1 MKNVTSYRVI
11 YGDTD
16 QMGVVYYANYLRW
29 FERGR
34 SELLRQ
40 LGLPYKSIEEQG
52 FHFPV
57 TEVSCRYLNSARY
70 DDMILIQTQLIS
82 IGRASLNFSY
92 TILKEIDDSLL
103 AVGATKHACIALTDE
118 SPGFRARWRNTS
130 CPRRHPANRL
140 SHKFPDSTRR
150 ASVSSAEKCD
160 ACAMASSI
168 SILTVVSL
176 SKRNLFCSASMPSFA
191 PI

>member
-70 DDMILIQTQLIS
+70 DDTM
-82 IGRASLNFSY
+82 LNFGY
-92 TILKEIDDSLL
+92 TIVKEIDDSPL
-103 AVGATKHACIALTDE
+103 AVGSTKHACIGADGRIARIPSSLTQLFAGVLRTAQ
-118 SPGFRARWRNTS
+118 SQKR
-130 CPRRHPANRL
+130 
-140 SHKFPDSTRR
+140 PD
-150 ASVSSAEKCD
+150 
-160 ACAMASSI
+160 
-168 SILTVVSL
+168 
-176 SKRNLFCSASMPSFA
+176 

>member
-1 MKNVTSYRVI
+1 MRIGAGMKNVTSYRVI

-34 SELLRQ
+34 SEFLRQ

-70 DDMILIQTQLIS
+70 DDMISIQTQLTS
-82 IGRASLNFSY
+82 IGRASLNFGY
-92 TILKEIDDSLL
+92 TILKEIDASPL
-103 AVGATKHACIALTDE
+103 AVGSTKHACIGADGRIARIPSALAQHFAGVLFTAASQKPPE
-118 SPGFRARWRNTS
+118 SR
-130 CPRRHPANRL
+130 
-140 SHKFPDSTRR
+140 
-150 ASVSSAEKCD
+150 
-160 ACAMASSI
+160 
-168 SILTVVSL
+168 
-176 SKRNLFCSASMPSFA
+176 
-191 PI
+191 

>member
-34 SELLRQ
+34 SEFLRQ

-70 DDMILIQTQLIS
+70 DDMISIQTQLTS
-82 IGRASLNFSY
+82 IGRASLNFGY
-92 TILKEIDDSLL
+92 TILKEIDASPL
-103 AVGATKHACIALTDE
+103 AVGSTKHACIGADGRIARIPSALAQHFAGVLPTAAPKSPPE
-118 SPGFRARWRNTS
+118 SR
-130 CPRRHPANRL
+130 
-140 SHKFPDSTRR
+140 
-150 ASVSSAEKCD
+150 
-160 ACAMASSI
+160 
-168 SILTVVSL
+168 
-176 SKRNLFCSASMPSFA
+176 
-191 PI
+191 